1 MLNNINIQGR
11 ITKDIEIKT
20 TPSGKKVCSFTI
32 ACGQK
37 IGQEE
42 RTSFLDCVAWEK
54 RAEFIANYFPK
65 GTMILLS
72 GRLETRSYQ
81 DSNGNNR
88 KVTEIVVNEVNFCG
102 DKKASSAD
110 DNFQPV
116 PVPPN
121 SQAAKM
127 AGENEAAIL
136 QAEADAEEA
145 AEMLPFDIC

>member
-37 IGQEE
+37 IGKEE

-54 RAEFIANYFPK
+54 RAEFIAAYFPK

-72 GRLETRSYQ
+72 GRLETRNYQ

-88 KVTEIVVNEVNFCG
+88 KVTEIVVNDVNFCG
-102 DKKASSAD
+102 DKKASAD

-127 AGENEAAIL
+127 TGENEAAIL
-136 QAEADAEEA
+136 QAESDMAEA
-145 AEMLPFDIC
+145 AEMLPFDIY

>member
-37 IGQEE
+37 IGQDE
-42 RTSFLDCVAWEK
+42 RTSFIDCVAWEK

-72 GRLETRSYQ
+72 GRLESRSYQ
-81 DSNGNNR
+81 DNAGNNR
-88 KVTEIVVNEVNFCG
+88 KVTEVVVSEVNFCG
-102 DKKASSAD
+102 DKKQNNDA
-110 DNFQPV
+110 NFQPV

-121 SQAAKM
+121 SQAAFD
-127 AGENEAAIL
+127 EAAHM
-136 QAEADAEEA
+136 AREADAA
-145 AEMLPFDIC
+145 DMLPFDIGDYSGG

>member
-37 IGQEE
+37 IGQDE
-42 RTSFLDCVAWEK
+42 RTSFIDCVAWEK

-72 GRLETRSYQ
+72 GRLESRSYQ
-81 DSNGNNR
+81 DNAGNNR
-88 KVTEIVVNEVNFCG
+88 KVTEVVVSEVNFCG
-102 DKKASSAD
+102 DKKQNND

-121 SQAAKM
+121 SQAAQQ
-127 AGENEAAIL
+127 EAT
-136 QAEADAEEA
+136 AEEA
-145 AEMLPFDIC
+145 TAEDAAALPFDIY

>member
-37 IGQEE
+37 IGQDE
-42 RTSFLDCVAWEK
+42 RTSFIDCVAWEK

-72 GRLETRSYQ
+72 GRLESRSYQ
-81 DSNGNNR
+81 DNAGNNR
-88 KVTEIVVNEVNFCG
+88 KVTEVVVSEVNFCG
-102 DKKASSAD
+102 DKKQNSD

-121 SQAAKM
+121 SQAAQQ
-127 AGENEAAIL
+127 EAT
-136 QAEADAEEA
+136 AEEA
-145 AEMLPFDIC
+145 TAEDAAALPFDIY